1 MGKCTLTSQVV
12 FPAGLSLGLGLT
24 LHVDTDSEAFPGG
37 SYLMLSSPQPGGAD
51 AEHLSLDYSLLLPSK
66 CLLGSLIL

>member
-24 LHVDTDSEAFPGG
+24 LHVDTDSE
-37 SYLMLSSPQPGGAD
+37 
-51 AEHLSLDYSLLLPSK
+51 PSQVV
-66 CLLGSLIL
+66 LI